1 MQYVYVI
8 KKRNGKIY
16 IGCTTNLR
24 QRLKMHNS
32 GMNKSTKGHDWE
44 LIYYEAYKSGKDA
57 RRRERSLKK
66 SGQAIRWLKDRLR
79 ESLLG

>member
-8 KKRNGKIY
+8 KNRNGKIY
-16 IGCTTNLR
+16 IGYTKNLK
-24 QRLKMHNS
+24 QRLKMHNA
-32 GMNKSTKGHDWE
+32 GANRSTKGNEWE
-44 LIYYEAYKSGKDA
+44 LIYYEAYKSGEDA
-57 RRRERSLKK
+57 KRREKSLKR